1 MLSQITRP
9 AAPCLGP
16 RFAGPLLS
24 VLVAA
29 VLSACANY
37 AGIRSDKQIA
47 EPTTY
52 TTTQSIPSETQQ
64 KLDVIANEVLL
75 DANEWGG
82 HLAAMASEEM
92 ESFYEIPNRY
102 PKANTC

>member
-9 AAPCLGP
+9 AAPCLAR

-37 AGIRSDKQIA
+37 AGIRSDKRIA

-52 TTTQSIPSETQQ
+52 ASTQSIPAEQ
-64 KLDVIANEVLL
+64 
-75 DANEWGG
+75 G
-82 HLAAMASEEM
+82 HWPSADEILSNLV
-92 ESFYEIPNRY
+92 YEG
-102 PKANTC
+102 